1 LKEKQKKEKMNLVLN
16 VLFFKLFIFINFSL
30 RVIICKYIIS
40 LMDQVID
47 LEYKLIDALFIN

>member
-1 LKEKQKKEKMNLVLN
+1 MKEKQKKEKMNLVLN

-30 RVIICKYIIS
+30 RVIIYKYIIS

-47 LEYKLIDALFIN
+47 LEYKLIEALFIN

>member
-1 LKEKQKKEKMNLVLN
+1 MKEKQKKEKMNLVLN

-47 LEYKLIDALFIN
+47 LEYKLIEALFIN

>member
-1 LKEKQKKEKMNLVLN
+1 MNLVLN

-47 LEYKLIDALFIN
+47 LEYKLIEALFIN